1 MKHYAKNWLLAVTA
15 AMVCSAMSAQDI
27 KVDYKAYPDAN
38 PFPKVEKNYS
48 NTVGEVREFGSQ
60 NVRKGSARSS
70 RYGDKRPDHIN
81 NALTKYYPSVFNQ
94 SGGSC
99 GSAQAVGYTMTLEMN
114 AYRDADASYEENQLP
129 THFTWLHTYC
139 GIGKYE
145 IMNRHGVPNVPTYGG
160 RTYSNTFGLQ
170 DTSNPDYGW
179 MQGYDKWYSAM
190 FNRTLG
196 GDIFCDRD
204 QTTEEGREQLK
215 QYLWNHWG
223 DESFMCGGVSGIG
236 VASGGDWQ
244 HIPNTPTNR
253 AIGVANMYYVAS
265 WGQTY
270 DHALTVVGY
279 DDRIEFD
286 LDGNGVCGE
295 VDKDEVGAWI
305 ICNSWGAGWCNQGFI
320 YCPYKYSYAM
330 GTDQLPMNSGH
341 YTWRKDYEPKRV
353 LKIVMD
359 YSRRSEISIS
369 AGINP
374 DTTATEPQKTEVM
387 PFFDYAGNGQKD
399 ETDKN
404 NLPEPEVPMLGRWKG
419 RMNYEPM
426 EFGYDVTD
434 LSSAF
439 DLTKPV
445 KYFLKINSKQ
455 KAVGTGTV
463 YRLSL
468 MDYTYDPEGLEIP
481 TKVDTVAILNGGKT
495 TLLSLTA
502 LGQQIYSPLNVAL
515 NGKRLTWSEPM
526 SSSFE
531 ITRYYIYKGND
542 KIAEVPSMSHSY
554 IVDDENAT
562 YYVATAYSYRNRRL
576 VSAPS
581 LPGRNQGQ
589 IINEEN
595 NQVLQLSDAS
605 ATVSGLLTE
614 GMKQGTIEFWLK
626 PTTVKSFNQQMGEGW
641 GSLFFCI
648 TATGQIQCGWDT
660 NDRIITKANTVKAGN
675 WNHIAIVADGNQ
687 MTLYVD
693 GMKKGN
699 IVSESYSGIPALST
713 FFLRNFD
720 AHIDELRIWR
730 TARSMADIYRN
741 KSLAIANPT
750 AQSDLVA
757 YYPMT
762 IIERDGQRYIKD
774 CASSYDMAL
783 SDGETNTDDS
793 ILKGAITTYAATF
806 NVPQGTL
813 YAGEPLR
820 FNSTAMVNT
829 IDWQWSA
836 PDAITPTASNSAPY
850 FTFEKPGTYQVTHTA
865 TCIDGT
871 TAEATQ
877 EITVVSPEAP
887 VADFSIANTEQAA
900 GDLFSLANQSSG
912 SNCTFTWSTPG
923 ADQEEMHSV
932 NAGVTYSR
940 SGVFPITLT
949 ARNSGGESSKT
960 LYVTVAPSAPRV
972 AFTVNP
978 PSIMLGETTYLIDDT
993 KQNPDNWKW
1002 TVSNNIHSYEVNGQ
1016 YSSLTPTHPGY
1027 YDITLETSNSIGTSA
1042 TTEQGLLM
1050 VLNADSKNGL
1060 NMSGNERLE
1069 STRNLFADGTK
1080 AFTIEWWM
1088 LPYVCDGALNMTTEN
1103 EMVTI
1108 ATDHDGN
1115 MSVSVG
1121 GKTAKSGNGYVV
1133 PGTWHHY
1140 AVSFTFGSVKFYRDG
1155 VLVASPS
1162 TRIGTSTTDWGK
1174 LILSGGEDG
1183 YKGQIDELRIWSK
1196 ALSLS
1201 TMKGLIN
1208 APLTNIE
1215 NLVETNGLV
1224 AYYDFNQNGGSVKD
1238 RTSNAIDLSR
1248 IGFGPDGD
1256 AWGLSTGVFTLD
1268 LDADSPTEV
1277 IEADGITHVYQA
1289 IREGKTTNIEG
1300 TLGGI
1305 RFAFEKGEQVTVYTL
1320 EGQRVFC
1327 DTVEGVH
1334 TIAFPAGIY
1343 IANGK
1348 KIIVR

>member
-1 MKHYAKNWLLAVTA
+1 MKLYIKTRLLTA
-15 AMVCSAMSAQDI
+15 AAALVCGTLSAQDI
-27 KVDYKAYPDAN
+27 KVDYQAYPDAN
-38 PFPKVEKNYS
+38 PFPKVEKTYS
-48 NTVGEVREFGSQ
+48 NTVGKVQEFESSRVQ
-60 NVRKGSARSS
+60 NGSARSA
-70 RYGDKRPDHIN
+70 RYGNQRPDHLN
-81 NALTKYYPSVFNQ
+81 NALTKYFPPVINQ

-99 GSAQAVGYTMTLEMN
+99 GSAQAVGYTMNLEMN

-145 IMNRHGVPNVPTYGG
+145 IMNRHGVPNVAVYGG
-160 RTYSNTFGLQ
+160 RTYSNTFGQQ
-170 DTSNPDYGW
+170 DTSEKDYGW

-190 FNRTLG
+190 INRTLG
-196 GDIFCDRD
+196 GDTFCDQD

-236 VASGGDWQ
+236 VAAYGDWQ
-244 HIPNTPTNR
+244 TIPNTATNR
-253 AIGVANMYYVAS
+253 SIGVVGMYYVAA
-265 WGQTY
+265 WGDVY
-270 DHALTVVGY
+270 NHALTVVGY

-286 LDGNGVCGE
+286 LDGNGVYGE
-295 VDKDEVGAWI
+295 ADKDEVGAWI

-341 YTWRKDYEPKRV
+341 YTWRKDYEPQRV

-374 DTTATEPQKTEVM
+374 DTTATEPLKTEVM

-404 NLPEPEVPMLGRWKG
+404 NLPEPEVPMLGKWKG
-419 RMNYEPM
+419 RMKYEPM

-434 LSSAF
+434 LSSTF
-439 DLTKPV
+439 DMTKPV
-445 KYFLKINSKQ
+445 KYFLQINSKT
-455 KAVGTGTV
+455 KAIGSGTV

-468 MDYTYDPEGLEIP
+468 MDYTNDTEGMEIP
-481 TKVDTVAILNGGKT
+481 TRVDTVAILNGGKT
-495 TLLSLTA
+495 TLLSLTTI
-502 LGQQIYSPLNVAL
+502 GQQIYAPLNVAL

-526 SSSFE
+526 PSSYE
-531 ITRYYIYKGND
+531 IARYYVYKGTD
-542 KIAEVPSMSHSY
+542 KIAEVPATSHSY
-554 IVDDENAT
+554 IVDNEDAT

-576 VSAPS
+576 VSKLS
-581 LPGRNQGQ
+581 SPGRKQGELF
-589 IINEEN
+589 NEES

-605 ATVSGLLTE
+605 ASVSGLLSE
-614 GMKQGTIEFWLK
+614 GIKQGTIEFWIK
-626 PTTVKSFNQQMGEGW
+626 PTSVKGYNQQIGEGW

-660 NDRIITKANTVKAGN
+660 NNRIITKANTVKAGT
-675 WNHIAIVADGNQ
+675 WYHIAIVADGNQ

-699 IVSESYSGIPALST
+699 IVSESYTGIPALST
-713 FFLRNFD
+713 FSLRNFD
-720 AHIDELRIWR
+720 AQIDELRIWN
-730 TARSMADIYRN
+730 TARSMPDIYRN
-741 KSLAIANPT
+741 KSLSVACPT
-750 AQSDLVA
+750 AHSDLVA

-774 CASSYDMAL
+774 LASNYDMVL
-783 SDGETNTDDS
+783 SDGETKVDDS
-793 ILKGAITTYAATF
+793 ILKGAVTTYAATF
-806 NVPQGTL
+806 NAPQGTL
-813 YAGEPLR
+813 YAGEPLN
-820 FNSTAMVNT
+820 FKSTALLNTVN
-829 IDWQWSA
+829 WQWSA
-836 PDAITPTASNSAPY
+836 PEATTPTASSSSPY
-850 FTFEKPGTYQVTHTA
+850 LTFEQPGTYQVTHTA

-877 EITVVSPEAP
+877 EVTVVSPEAP
-887 VADFSIANTEQAA
+887 VADFTIANTEQAE
-900 GDLFSLANQSSG
+900 GDLFCLANQSSG
-912 SNCTFTWSTPG
+912 SNCTYTWSTPG
-923 ADQEEMHSV
+923 ADQEEIHSV

-940 SGVFPITLT
+940 TGVFPITLT

-960 LYVTVAPSAPRV
+960 LYVTVSPSAPRV
-972 AFTVNP
+972 AFAVNP
-978 PSIMLGETTYLIDDT
+978 PNIMLGETTYLVDET
-993 KQNPDNWKW
+993 LQNPETWKW
-1002 TVSNNIHSYEVNGQ
+1002 TITNGIHDYEVNGQ
-1016 YSSLTPTHPGY
+1016 SSSFTPTHPGY
-1027 YDITLETSNSIGTSA
+1027 YDITLESGNSIGTTSR
-1042 TTEQGLLM
+1042 TEQGLLM

-1060 NMSGNERLE
+1060 VMSGSERLE
-1069 STRNLFADGTK
+1069 STINLFGEGTK

-1088 LPYVCDGALNMTTEN
+1088 LPYVCEGALDMTTEK
-1103 EMVTI
+1103 EMVAIT
-1108 ATDHDGN
+1108 TDHDGN
-1115 MSVSVG
+1115 MSVTVG
-1121 GKTAKSGNGYVV
+1121 GKTAKSGDGFVLSS
-1133 PGTWHHY
+1133 TWHHY
-1140 AVSFTFGSVKFYRDG
+1140 AVSYTFGAVKFYRDG
-1155 VLVASPS
+1155 VLFASPT

-1174 LILSGGEDG
+1174 LFVSGGDNG
-1183 YKGQIDELRIWSK
+1183 YRGQIDELRIWSK

-1208 APLTNIE
+1208 APLTDIE
-1215 NLVETNGLV
+1215 DLVDKNGLV
-1224 AYYDFNQNGGSVKD
+1224 AYYNFNQNGGSVKD
-1238 RTSNAIDLSR
+1238 RTSHAIDLSR

-1268 LDADSPTEV
+1268 LDAEADTEV
-1277 IEADGITHVYQA
+1277 IEADGITHVYNA

-1305 RFAFEKGEQVTVYTL
+1305 RFAFEKGEAVKVYTL
-1320 EGQRVFC
+1320 DGQCVFN

-1334 TIAFPAGIY
+1334 IIAFPAGIY
-1343 IANGK
+1343 IANGRK
-1348 KIIVR
+1348 VIVR